1 MRTDVDMMFCC
12 HSFTCSKVDSL
23 PLLCCCN
30 CRHAD
35 SSAGNTLPDS
45 TACTPATEVADH
57 HTHATTTNSAL
68 LLLVTAMLV
77 ASIHNAYW
85 QESSS
90 TIWCTKPA
98 LMQTHCRCN
107 VRPCTWSPETKAPS
121 MVLSLGTSQLAGVI
135 AWSALLNGWERCSHG
150 GQQEPT
156 KTS

>member
-98 LMQTHCRCN
+98 PDADTLQMQCSTLHVESGNERTFHGAVLGHFSAGRCHSL
-107 VRPCTWSPETKAPS
+107 VSTAERLGALQPRRPARAN
-121 MVLSLGTSQLAGVI
+121 Q
-135 AWSALLNGWERCSHG
+135 N
-150 GQQEPT
+150 
-156 KTS
+156 